1 MAKKRQQEAVMEMTM
16 SLNQPDLGAMIR
28 TSVQEH
34 WRAFLIE
41 GVILVI
47 LGMAAIA
54 LPPLAGIATTI
65 ILGWLFLLGGITGIV
80 ATFGQRNAPGFGWAL
95 LSAIIAIL
103 AGGILL
109 WNPIAGVAT
118 LTYVLIAFFIIDG
131 ILIIVLALE
140 HRRELSD
147 RWQWMMIGGL
157 LDLILAVIIIT
168 GLPGTLT
175 WALGLLVGIDLV
187 FGGVSLIA
195 MALSARQSAS

>member
-1 MAKKRQQEAVMEMTM
+1 M
-16 SLNQPDLGAMIR
+16 SLNQPDLGAMLR
-28 TSVQEH
+28 KSVQEH

-41 GVILVI
+41 GIILVI

-157 LDLILAVIIIT
+157 LDLILAVIIIS